1 MTVFTRAQG
10 ELDFLLRDP
19 AGIRIARFTTTGLR
33 FADAA
38 GHELSAASFPLSLDM
53 TEPSPIQTPYGFRFL
68 CREQEKMTL
77 ESGLREKPVSYTNFG
92 WLVDEE
98 GRKKTRLEGPK
109 GSTCSGMRVSPD
121 GSRVAVRWA
130 FSKAHQVI
138 VHRTGSGQQDA
149 SLPPISQ
156 TIWSWV
162 FSPDGTRIATATE
175 EGVTGLW
182 DASTGTLKVECRG
195 HKSKV
200 LSVAFRPDGLRLVTT
215 SADGTVR
222 QWDSTTGREVERLMC
237 DIRGK
242 S

>member
-1 MTVFTRAQG
+1 MRPRIRLPRRIAAAIGAPQHDVTDAAPISTPPLSALAGLGVEHAATRLDDSMTVFTRAQG

-77 ESGLREKPVSYTNFG
+77 ESGSREKPVSYTNFG

-109 GSTCSGMRVSPD
+109 GSTCSGMRV
-121 GSRVAVRWA
+121 RA
-130 FSKAHQVI
+130 
-138 VHRTGSGQQDA
+138 RTGRA
-149 SLPPISQ
+149 WP
-156 TIWSWV
+156 
-162 FSPDGTRIATATE
+162 
-175 EGVTGLW
+175 
-182 DASTGTLKVECRG
+182 
-195 HKSKV
+195 
-200 LSVAFRPDGLRLVTT
+200 
-215 SADGTVR
+215 
-222 QWDSTTGREVERLMC
+222 
-237 DIRGK
+237 
-242 S
+242 